1 MHSPRAQRLPVVA
14 LAMAA
19 DLPCRLFGPD
29 PAAAFAPLAARP
41 PAAEPVTDFRVPGLR
56 HLLHDVEVL
65 VTGWECP
72 PLGPEELRLM
82 PALRA
87 VVHAA
92 GTVKPLMHDAWW
104 ERGLRVS
111 SAAAANALPVA
122 EFTLATI
129 LLAGKQV
136 GIAQRDY
143 RHRRTFIN
151 TRDSYPD
158 SGNYGRT
165 VGLLGA
171 SAIGRRVAD
180 LLRPFDLEVLISDP
194 YLDEAEALA
203 LGGRKA
209 DFDELLR
216 RCDVVSLHA
225 PVTSETVGI
234 LDRRRLA
241 LMRDGATLIN
251 TARGA
256 LVDYEALTEELVA
269 GRLHAVLDTTDPEPL
284 PPVSPLFDLPN
295 VLLTP
300 HIAGSVGN
308 EIRRLGDT
316 ALAELGRYAR
326 GEHFAHPVSP
336 DTLAISA

>member
-19 DLPCRLFGPD
+19 DLPPRLFGPD
-29 PAAAFAPLAARP
+29 LTVAFADLAAEP
-41 PAAEPVTDFRVPGLR
+41 PPRQPVTDFLAPGPR
-56 HLLHDVEVL
+56 RLLHEVEVL

-72 PLGPEELRLM
+72 RLGPEELRLM
-82 PALRA
+82 PSLRA

-92 GTVKPLMHDAWW
+92 GTVKPIVHDAWW
-104 ERGLRVS
+104 ERGLQVS

-122 EFTLATI
+122 EFTVATI

-143 RHRRTFIN
+143 RRRRTFVN
-151 TRDSYPD
+151 TRESYPGC
-158 SGNYGRT
+158 GNYGRT

-171 SAIGRRVAD
+171 SAIGRRVAQ
-180 LLRPFDLEVLISDP
+180 LLRPFDLDILISDP
-194 YLDEAEALA
+194 YLSEAEARA
-203 LGGRKA
+203 LGGRKV

-225 PVTSETVGI
+225 PVTPETEGI

-241 LMRDGATLIN
+241 LMRDGSTLIN
-251 TARGA
+251 AARGA
-256 LVDYEALTEELVA
+256 LVDHEALTDELVA
-269 GRLHAVLDTTDPEPL
+269 GRLHAVLDTTEPEPL
-284 PPVSPLFDLPN
+284 PPGSPLYDLPN

-316 ALAELGRYAR
+316 ALAELGRYTR

-336 DTLAISA
+336 DTLPISA